1 MLRVDPHTHSTRSD
15 GTDAPG
21 DVVGLARAA
30 GLDVVGLTDH
40 DTTAGWQEAAE
51 RVPGAG
57 VALLRGV
64 ELSCSSRGVSAHL
77 LAYLFRPD
85 DMVLTSCMAR
95 IRDSR
100 ATRARRMVE
109 RLSADYPITWEQVL
123 ALAPAG
129 GPVGRPHIADA
140 LVAAGAFPDRAAAF
154 RAVLLPRSPYF
165 VRHWAPDPVRAV
177 GFVREA
183 GGVPVL
189 AHPRARER
197 GRVLDE
203 DVIADAADAGLF
215 ALERD
220 HRAQDGAERAEVDRI
235 ARRLGLRV
243 TGASD
248 YHGRG
253 KPNRLGENLTRESV
267 FREIEAQGEL
277 PVIRP

>member
-1 MLRVDPHTHSTRSD
+1 MLRVDPHTHSNQSD

-21 DVVGLARAA
+21 DLLGLAARA
-30 GLDVVGLTDH
+30 GLDVLGLTDH
-40 DTTAGWQEAAE
+40 DTTLGWSEAAAQ
-51 RVPGAG
+51 VPRTG
-57 VALLRGV
+57 VALLRGA
-64 ELSCSSRGVSAHL
+64 ELSCSARGVTAHL

-85 DMVLTSCMAR
+85 DMVLASCMAR

-109 RLSADYPITWEQVL
+109 RLAADYPITWEQVE
-123 ALAPAG
+123 ALVPAG

-140 LVAAGAFPDRAAAF
+140 LVAAGAFPDRAATF
-154 RAVLLPRSPYF
+154 RTVLRPSSPYF
-165 VRHWAPDPVRAV
+165 VRHWAPDPVQAV

-189 AHPRARER
+189 AHPRARMR

-203 DVIADAADAGLF
+203 DVIAEMVEAGLF
-215 ALERD
+215 GLERD
-220 HRAQDGAERAEVDRI
+220 HRAQDAADRAEVDRM
-235 ARRLGLRV
+235 ARRLGLFT

-253 KPNRLGENLTRESV
+253 KPNRLGENLTPESV
-267 FREIEAQGEL
+267 FREIEAQGAVE
-277 PVIRP
+277 VIRP